1 MCIKTIA
8 IFCGVAA
15 LCLSVDDGKAVPP
28 EHVRVEFLSIRSE
41 SAFQP
46 GPGAWPLE
54 YVLQSGGY
62 IWLPRRASFMSDE
75 RLGRILQYGGSER
88 RTRYLFLYVND
99 PERTEFSD
107 VMRAVGRL
115 KKIVAT
121 YVTGNC
127 NVVIEILQRDWVF
140 VYPPDERDEAEQVQ
154 MAGVNES
161 ELHGAPERAAD
172 GNLDADA
179 P

>member
-1 MCIKTIA
+1 MSIKTIA

-15 LCLSVDDGKAVPP
+15 LCLSVDDGKAAPP

-54 YVLQSGGY
+54 YVLHSGGY
-62 IWLPRRASFMSDE
+62 IWLTRRASFMSDE
-75 RLGRILQYGGSER
+75 RLGRVLAYSGTER
-88 RTRYLFLYVND
+88 RTQYLFLYVND

-107 VMRAVGRL
+107 VMRAIERL
-115 KKIVAT
+115 KKIVAKH
-121 YVTGNC
+121 VTGNC
-127 NVVIEILQRDWVF
+127 TVVIEVLPRDWVF
-140 VYPPDERDEAEQVQ
+140 VYPPDEPDEADHVQV
-154 MAGVNES
+154 AGVNES